1 MRIIHT
7 IRVILLL
14 IMSLSTS
21 CQKDPDYISNEN
33 TQGHIIFTDISSRSS
48 QDGNFEQGDAI
59 GVFVINPSTG
69 EYWGTNNKYV
79 YDGQKF
85 NPATESDDIIVTK
98 GANFDFYVY
107 YPYKEN
113 QTDITRIT
121 HSSGDQDTEEGW
133 ISSDLLTATYTESI
147 TDYTI
152 PLNFYHRYATVEVH
166 VNQNDGITAAT
177 LKNVQYMSSTNL
189 LTGNMTIDESRK
201 NVKMY
206 CYNENN
212 NGNTIFRVTIPAQV
226 LTTTSNHVSLFGNTN
241 IDLRAES
248 TMTLLPGKIQQYSI
262 SYKKN
267 IRILDYT
274 PGGSTTGAG
283 YYNIGSQCTVT
294 AIPNSG
300 YEFAGWY
307 ENNTLLSTS
316 QSYSFKVLGDH
327 TLEPRY
333 RNYSSWVVSISA
345 APTQIATSGGTS
357 AITASAVRNVYINGN
372 SSGTENGTV
381 ILSSNNSAFV
391 IEGTTV
397 RVGENTTTSTR
408 TAIITASCGGV
419 SNSVTLTQP
428 GRTESYVFSING
440 GTSVNYTAASSGGS
454 VKYTIV
460 SQKTS
465 IVDGTSTTVTANWSA
480 SWNVASFGS
489 LSNDGTLIIA
499 ENPTT
504 SLRSAVIT
512 LTQEGS
518 GKQITI
524 TVLQQKK
531 NSVDIED

>member
-1 MRIIHT
+1 
-7 IRVILLL
+7 
-14 IMSLSTS
+14 
-21 CQKDPDYISNEN
+21 
-33 TQGHIIFTDISSRSS
+33 
-48 QDGNFEQGDAI
+48 
-59 GVFVINPSTG
+59 
-69 EYWGTNNKYV
+69 
-79 YDGQKF
+79 
-85 NPATESDDIIVTK
+85 
-98 GANFDFYVY
+98 
-107 YPYKEN
+107 
-113 QTDITRIT
+113 
-121 HSSGDQDTEEGW
+121 
-133 ISSDLLTATYTESI
+133 
-147 TDYTI
+147 
-152 PLNFYHRYATVEVH
+152 
-166 VNQNDGITAAT
+166 
-177 LKNVQYMSSTNL
+177 MSSTNL
-189 LTGNMTIDESRK
+189 LTGDMTIDESRK

-206 CYNENN
+206 CYNANN
-212 NGNTIFRVTIPAQV
+212 NGNTIFRVTVPAQV
-226 LTTTSNHVSLFGNTN
+226 LNTTSNYVSLSGSTN

-248 TMTLLPGKIQQYSI
+248 SMTLLPGKIQQYSI

-267 IRILDYT
+267 IQIVDYT
-274 PGGSTTGAG
+274 LGGTTTGAG

-294 AIPNSG
+294 ATPNSG

-316 QSYSFKVLGDH
+316 QSYSFQVLADH

-333 RNYSSWVVSISA
+333 RNYSSWVVSINA

-372 SSGTENGTV
+372 PSGTENGTV
-381 ILSSNNSAFV
+381 TLSSNNSAFV

-419 SNSVTLTQP
+419 SKSVTLTQP